1 MLTLSLLA
9 LALQAS
15 PPERPVGAVYSGR
28 DKQLAVRPP
37 RRDATV
43 VIDGSLDEPVW
54 REAASLVGFSQ
65 FQPQDGV
72 PAADSTQA
80 LVWYSST
87 AIYFGI
93 RAFEPAERVRAT
105 LANRDKIDQDDNVQ
119 ILLGTFRDGRQ
130 ATVFMVNPLGVQA
143 DGTLVEKGAV
153 SGGFLAQI
161 ASREVPDLNPDF
173 VFQSKGH
180 TTPWGYE
187 IEVRIP
193 FKTLTYQSAAVQRW
207 DINIVRKV
215 QYRGHENSWAPAR
228 KAGASFLSQGGH
240 LEGLTDLHRGVV
252 VDVTPEATQRTEGAA
267 RDPSAAAGWRYAAKR
282 PEIGGNIRLGLTNN
296 VSLGGAINPDFS
308 QVEADAGQISFDPRN
323 ALSVP
328 EKRPFFL
335 DGIEHFTTPNSLVYT
350 RSIAQPVAAV
360 KLFAKSGG
368 TDVALLS
375 AVDAANTS
383 SSGRHNPVFN
393 ILRLQRDIG
402 PGSRIG
408 LMYSDWVSG
417 PNSNR
422 VLDVDGRSVWHKVYT
437 LQWQAAGS
445 VTAQNGVRTTAP
457 LWDLHF
463 LRNGRLFSWRS
474 QFTGISGDFKTRS
487 GFISRAGQVHANID
501 PVFSWYGAR
510 GRFVEEFDVDIL
522 MDGIWAYQNFFRA
535 GDARDKKMHFN
546 FRSQLHGGW
555 TAGFSFLV
563 EAFGYDPAY
572 YGNLYRIEVP
582 RPGLPSDTLPFTGTK
597 RLFNTDYVVSVGT
610 PKLKLVSFNAVYIH
624 GLDEDFSEWSG
635 ATLDYLSLTAD
646 VRPSQQMRIGA
657 TYLLI
662 DHKRL
667 SDHTRVD
674 RVRDPRLKIEYQ
686 LTRNIFVRVIGEYR
700 ASEVDVLRDDSRTNL
715 PLLVQDPVSGIWV
728 RAAAVSSNGVS
739 SNFLFSYTPVPGT
752 VFYAGY
758 GAQLSEPEAFA
769 FRAVRRRNDALFLK
783 ASYLFRM

>member
-1 MLTLSLLA
+1 MLTLPLLA
-9 LALQAS
+9 LVLQAS
-15 PPERPVGAVYSGR
+15 PVNGPAGAVYSGGER
-28 DKQLAVRPP
+28 QLAVRPP
-37 RRDATV
+37 RRDVTV
-43 VIDGSLDEPVW
+43 VVDGSLDEPVW
-54 REAASLVGFSQ
+54 REAAMLVGFSQ

-72 PAADSTQA
+72 PAADSAQA

-93 RAFEPAERVRAT
+93 RAYEPAEHVRAT
-105 LANRDKIDQDDNVQ
+105 LANRDRIDQDDNVQ

-130 ATVFMVNPLGVQA
+130 ATVFMVNPLGIQA

-173 VFQSKGH
+173 VFQSKGR

-193 FKTLTYQSAAVQRW
+193 FKTLNYQSAAVQSW

-240 LEGLTDLHRGVV
+240 LDGLTDLHRGVV
-252 VDVTPEATQRTEGAA
+252 VDVTPEATQRTEGSP
-267 RDPSAAAGWRYAAKR
+267 RDPSAAGWRHDAKR
-282 PEIGGNIRLGLTNN
+282 PEIGGTIRLGLTNN
-296 VSLGGAINPDFS
+296 ISLGGTINPDFS

-323 ALSVP
+323 ALAVP

-350 RSIAQPVAAV
+350 RSIVQPVAAV

-375 AVDAANTS
+375 AVDAATTS
-383 SSGRHNPVFN
+383 ASRRHNPVFN
-393 ILRLQRDIG
+393 ILRLQRDVG
-402 PGSRIG
+402 PGSRLG

-417 PNSNR
+417 PNANR
-422 VLDVDGRSVWHKVYT
+422 VLDVDGRFVWRKVYT

-445 VTAQNGVRTTAP
+445 ATELNGVRTTAP
-457 LWDLHF
+457 LWDVRV
-463 LRNGRLFSWRS
+463 LRNGRSFSWRS
-474 QFTGISGDFKTRS
+474 QFTGISEDFRTQS
-487 GFISRAGQVHANID
+487 GFISRAGQVHANVD
-501 PVFSWYGAR
+501 PVFSWFGGR
-510 GRFVEEFDVDIL
+510 GKPVEEVDVDIVA
-522 MDGIWAYQNFFRA
+522 DGIWAYQNFFRG
-535 GDARDKKMHFN
+535 GDARDKKLHFN
-546 FRSQLHGGW
+546 LRSQLRGGW

-597 RLFNTDYVVSVGT
+597 RLFNTDYVVSAGT
-610 PKLKLVSFNAVYIH
+610 PKLKVVSFNAVYIH
-624 GLDEDFSEWSG
+624 GTDEDFYEWSG

-646 VRPSQQMRIGA
+646 VRPSQQLRIGA

-667 SDHTRVD
+667 SDYTRVD
-674 RVRDPRLKIEYQ
+674 RVRDPRLKVEYQ
-686 LTRNIFVRVIGEYR
+686 LTRNIFVRAIGEYR
-700 ASEVDVLRDDSRTNL
+700 ASEVDVLRDNSRTEL
-715 PLLVQDPVSGIWV
+715 PLLVEDPVSGTWV
-728 RAAAVSSNGVS
+728 RTAAVNINGVS

-769 FRAVRRRNDALFLK
+769 FRDVRRRSDAFFLK
-783 ASYLFRM
+783 ASYLFRI